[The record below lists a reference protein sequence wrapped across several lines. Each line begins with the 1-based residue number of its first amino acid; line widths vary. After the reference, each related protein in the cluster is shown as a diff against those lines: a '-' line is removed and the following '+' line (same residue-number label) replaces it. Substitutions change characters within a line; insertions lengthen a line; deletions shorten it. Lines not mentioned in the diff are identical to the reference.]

1 MPRKPSDAISRISSD
16 GTLPCSS
23 ISCAR
28 GSTFSR
34 AKSRA
39 VRCASSCSS
48 LSARSNPVVGSV
60 RVTVS
65 TVLVISVLVPSVLL
79 VGIEAHV
86 TPVGIA
92 REEVIAAELAH
103 DRAGGLRAR
112 ERGADA
118 VDAEPNDEAALP
130 ADFGLGLPVF
140 RLVDDE
146 LRVRR
151 VKPGRVVARLAGQ
164 SDDLAVEARD
174 LRVLLAEGEDR
185 SEHGAVLLAH
195 AQTVSTASATASPPP
210 RHSEAMPR
218 RFPRAR
224 SA

>member
-60 RVTVS
+60 RVTVP
-65 TVLVISVLVPSVLL
+65 TVLL